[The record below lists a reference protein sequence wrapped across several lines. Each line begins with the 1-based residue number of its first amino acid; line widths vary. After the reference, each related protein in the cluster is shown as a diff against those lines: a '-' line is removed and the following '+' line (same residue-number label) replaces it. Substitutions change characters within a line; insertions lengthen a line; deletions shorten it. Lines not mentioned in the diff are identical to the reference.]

1 MKVSSSEG
9 SFLDPPDGLDD
20 LFPEFDRRYV
30 WNIDDDV
37 VVRCDGVT
45 LMRTLLG

>member
-1 MKVSSSEG
+1 MKLSSSEG
-9 SFLDPPDGLDD
+9 RFLDPSDGLDD
-20 LFPEFDRRYV
+20 LFPESDRLYI

-37 VVRCDGVT
+37 VVRCDCVT